1 MKNEE
6 KSFEDALKELEIIV
20 KELEEGKTPLE
31 QAIDKYSEAMKLV
44 KYCGEKLKSAQD
56 RVNKILNSDGTLED
70 FDIKDE

>member
-31 QAIDKYSEAMKLV
+31 EAIDKYSEAMKLV

>member
-6 KSFEDALKELEIIV
+6 KSFEDALKELEVIV